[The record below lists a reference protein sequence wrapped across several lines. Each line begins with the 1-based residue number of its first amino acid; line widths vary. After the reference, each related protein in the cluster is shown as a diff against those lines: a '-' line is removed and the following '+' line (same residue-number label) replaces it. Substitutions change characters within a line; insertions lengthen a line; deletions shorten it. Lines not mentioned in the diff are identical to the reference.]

1 MIPQLRRV
9 LLALLAPFV
18 VVLQFLVRVFWLGL
32 NERSIF
38 TLPLNF
44 FVNFSPVFVWL
55 LIFKNAGLIP
65 KEIRPPIHVSLAH
78 HVEVAMFE
86 VWDRPLSSLAA
97 LVAITMGAWLL
108 YNRVFQE
115 KAEKVDDYSLQSH
128 SSALLTLFSDEDF
141 EMIDYESPKT
151 PAAFVPPDF
160 QDHSRFGPFPF
171 LPRMTQQDAVNN
183 ATAINRRL
191 QRHADSNYRPYN
203 CWVAAPPALLGASW
217 LLLNLDAS
225 LATPITEPKDVL
237 AWFSYVIG
245 HFCVPLFTA
254 IWLYVFH
261 APGALKCFGF
271 ALGAQNI
278 AGVLTHLV
286 FPNAP
291 PWFIHKFGD
300 DAPAD
305 YDTLG
310 YAAGLT
316 RAKFSIGTHLVNDGF
331 HKSPIVFG
339 AVPSLHSA
347 MAVLCFFFVCY
358 YSRWVFAKVLLFA
371 FVFCQWWATIYLDH
385 HWRIDLFIG
394 LLYAI
399 ASYTIF
405 SKSLMPRVDNEFAQA
420 RLHYDFNKG
429 STMGM
434 RVFRNTKLQ
443 NFFDPIA

>member
-1 MIPQLRRV
+1 MLPQLRRI
-9 LLALLAPFV
+9 LLAVMAPFV
-18 VVLQFLVRVFWLGL
+18 VVLQFLIRVFWLGL
-32 NERSIF
+32 NERSIVAF
-38 TLPLNF
+38 PINF
-44 FVNFSPVFVWL
+44 AINFSPVFVWL

-65 KEIRPPIHVSLAH
+65 KDIRPPIHVSLAH
-78 HVEVAMFE
+78 KVEMAMFD
-86 VWDRPLSSLAA
+86 VWNRPWSSLASLA
-97 LVAITMGAWLL
+97 AISAAAWLL
-108 YNRVFQE
+108 YTSLYQE
-115 KAEKVDDYSLQSH
+115 KPTDYSLDCLLL
-128 SSALLTLFSDEDF
+128 ALLTLFSSSEDF
-141 EMIDYESPKT
+141 EMDDYESPKT
-151 PAAFVPPDF
+151 QAFVPPDF
-160 QDHSRFGPFPF
+160 QDHPRFGQFPF
-171 LPRMTQQDAVNN
+171 LPRLSQQDAVAN
-183 ATAINRRL
+183 ATAINRRI
-191 QRHADSNYRPYN
+191 QRHADTAFRPFN
-203 CWVAAPPALLGASW
+203 CWTLAPPALLAASW

-225 LATPITEPKDVL
+225 LAMPITEPKDVL

-278 AGVLTHLV
+278 AGVLTHLA

-316 RAKFSIGTHLVNDGF
+316 RAKFSIGTHLVNNGF

-358 YSRWVFAKVLLFA
+358 YSRWVFAKVLLLA

-385 HWRIDLFIG
+385 HWRIDLFVG
-394 LLYAI
+394 LLYSI
-399 ASYTIF
+399 ASYTVF
-405 SKSLMPRVDNEFAQA
+405 SKWLMPRVDNEFAQA

-443 NFFDPIA
+443 NFFDPMA